1 MVDGFGQKTVLA
13 DDHGNAV
20 VDETCLLF
28 GEVGFDRG
36 HFLVAAPHVDR
47 RTPVAVMFGEHE
59 FGGRVVVDRHDQVIV
74 DRVFRQSETFV
85 AGQCGVGVVTGDQ
98 EESVGIVAAGGA
110 HDIDEQLIQPVEQ
123 FVGGVLMGSV
133 READLIAAFENQMMI
148 VITESFR
155 NLMP

>member
-1 MVDGFGQKTVLA
+1 M
-13 DDHGNAV
+13 
-20 VDETCLLF
+20 
-28 GEVGFDRG
+28 
-36 HFLVAAPHVDR
+36 
-47 RTPVAVMFGEHE
+47 
-59 FGGRVVVDRHDQVIV
+59 DRHDQVIV
-74 DRVFRQSETFV
+74 DRVFRQSEMFV
-85 AGQCGVGVVTGDQ
+85 AGQFGVGVVTGDQ

-123 FVGGVLMGSV
+123 LVGGVLMGSV

>member
-1 MVDGFGQKTVLA
+1 
-13 DDHGNAV
+13 
-20 VDETCLLF
+20 
-28 GEVGFDRG
+28 
-36 HFLVAAPHVDR
+36 
-47 RTPVAVMFGEHE
+47 MFGEHE

-123 FVGGVLMGSV
+123 FVGGVLMGNV